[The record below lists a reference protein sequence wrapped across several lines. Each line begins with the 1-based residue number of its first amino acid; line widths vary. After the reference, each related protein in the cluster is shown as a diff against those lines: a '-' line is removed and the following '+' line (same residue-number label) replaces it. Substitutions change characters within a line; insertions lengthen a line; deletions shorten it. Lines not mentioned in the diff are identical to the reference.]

1 MAELP
6 VALERRLQKLRDAL
20 ARHGVRLSRRTLDL
34 MWRYCGVMLSLA
46 KISAGEALDLA
57 FARKALPCILAE
69 APVECLMEMEKL
81 LSGMPHCLALLHAPL
96 PIHI

>member
-1 MAELP
+1 
-6 VALERRLQKLRDAL
+6 
-20 ARHGVRLSRRTLDL
+20 
-34 MWRYCGVMLSLA
+34 MWQYCGAMLSLA